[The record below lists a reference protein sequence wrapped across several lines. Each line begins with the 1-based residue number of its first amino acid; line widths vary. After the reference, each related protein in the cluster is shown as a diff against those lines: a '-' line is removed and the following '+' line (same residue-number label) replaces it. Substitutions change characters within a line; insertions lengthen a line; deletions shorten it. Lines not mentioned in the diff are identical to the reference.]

1 MSQSGPFD
9 LEPGDCIA
17 YLRAQVPEGQKG
29 THSAYIAAEDGLAD
43 ASPLASPAHGH

>member
-1 MSQSGPFD
+1 MSQAGRFD
-9 LEPGDCIA
+9 LEPGDRIA

-29 THSAYIAAEDGLAD
+29 THSAYIAVEDGLAD